1 MSIDFLAELEQRID
15 SLLKNLE
22 QLRNEKKSISL
33 DLENKNQTIAHLEEE
48 KRSMQSEIDSLKS
61 VNTEN
66 ENKHKVVTEKIQ
78 GLLAKIEAV

>member
-1 MSIDFLAELEQRID
+1 M
-15 SLLKNLE
+15 KNLE

>member
-1 MSIDFLAELEQRID
+1 LSIDFLAELEQRID